1 MSCNEINTDLQGDT
15 GTELSYM
22 KPKKIYFCWLF
33 GYNVSMVKDV
43 VYEW

>member
-22 KPKKIYFCWLF
+22 KPKIISADYLVTMFQW
-33 GYNVSMVKDV
+33 
-43 VYEW
+43 